1 MPRNFVKGL
10 VSVVIPVYNAEKYI
24 KFALDSVFI
33 QNFPNLEVILID
45 DCSTDGS
52 CSLINDLIADKP
64 FAKYVKLEVNS
75 GVAVARNKGL
85 ELASG
90 QYIAFIDSDDI
101 WESGKLNRQ
110 LKLFARYPKIP
121 FTYTAI
127 KYIDELGKEL
137 KNKRD
142 VKEKITYPFLLR
154 NTVVATS
161 TVVIDRN
168 VVGDI
173 RFVNRR
179 SAEDYSLWL
188 TLLKHHGPAYGIN
201 EAFTSYRKSS
211 TSVSSNR
218 IGEVKYFYAVQTED
232 LHISKLKACFNTICY
247 IFNAVKKHYL

>member
-1 MPRNFVKGL
+1 MSRSFVEGL
-10 VSVVIPVYNAEKYI
+10 VSVIIPVYNAEKYI
-24 KFALDSVFI
+24 KSALDSVFI
-33 QNFPNLEVILID
+33 QNFPNIEVILID
-45 DCSTDGS
+45 DCSTDNS
-52 CSLINDLIADKP
+52 KTLIQDLISDKA
-64 FAKYVKLEVNS
+64 FVRYLKLENNS

-101 WESGKLNRQ
+101 WGSDKLNRQ
-110 LKLFARYPKIP
+110 LKLFEHYPEAP

-127 KYIDELGKEL
+127 KYIDEFGKEL
-137 KNKRD
+137 KKKRNI
-142 VKEKITYPFLLR
+142 KEKITYPFLLK

-161 TVVIDRN
+161 SVIINRN

-179 SAEDYSLWL
+179 SAEDYSMWL
-188 TLLKHHGPAYGIN
+188 TLLKLYGPAYGIN

-218 IGEVKYFYAVQTED
+218 VGEVKYFYAVQTED

-247 IFNAVKKHYL
+247 ILNAVKKHYC